1 CALPILADSRTWSV
15 RAIAALRHPRTVSV
29 RSSATSGVTLNNR
42 ISHSPYRVRFF
53 KYRLDL
59 VPGQGS
65 RERYRYFLPR
75 GRPCRPG
82 LDRGGRCSTID
93 GGDMPAEER
102 RSPPSVLPRVSA
114 ELARGRRLGLRD
126 LATPRGDRKLKK

>member
-82 LDRGGRCSTID
+82 LDKIGRASTID

-102 RSPPSVLPRVSA
+102 RSPPLYFP
-114 ELARGRRLGLRD
+114 GGLRN
-126 LATPRGDRKLKK
+126 LQEGGASV